1 MEIQPAGSQSVLKV
15 AMKGAG
21 QGLKYFEHGV
31 KFLEKNFSE
40 LMPFTLFSDFSAH
53 DLCFTYNQRNEELF
67 QGKIIVKI

>member
-15 AMKGAG
+15 AMKGAA
-21 QGLKYFEHGV
+21 QGLKYIEHGV
-31 KFLEKNFSE
+31 KFLEENFLVNLCRS
-40 LMPFTLFSDFSAH
+40 PFSAH